1 MVRNHIGSGQER
13 SHNTVMKLETKIHQS
28 QYFRI
33 QTEYMNRN
41 QPASLHRD
49 STFRST
55 FLIVLIRDTKSSTS
69 EQIKFSFMYFL
80 FSDVMLY
87 NMEYLARGLKIFC
100 CCFLLSILATKFYNN
115 SEQPFRVR
123 TRACQ
128 MPDGIIL
135 LVIPYTYRVIYC
147 TIPDS
152 VVAFFSYTVKNY

>member
-69 EQIKFSFMYFL
+69 EQIKFSFMCFL

-115 SEQPFRVR
+115 SEQPFHDAR
-123 TRACQ
+123 CQ
-128 MPDGIIL
+128 MVL
-135 LVIPYTYRVIYC
+135 LVIIVYHILIELYIVQYR
-147 TIPDS
+147 
-152 VVAFFSYTVKNY
+152 TVL